1 MAKNVFCAIAAAW
14 LAVFLFVST
23 AAGDGFPA
31 AKIVRIYF
39 QDDTIARFD
48 LLPLHL
54 GIEEVGAGWIQ
65 AYAKDWQI
73 TKANEMGYDV
83 DILWEDARDRAAER
97 RAEMERD
104 DRWTGYAAAVTLMNS
119 IALAHPDICRM
130 HNIGTTVSGRTL
142 WVMEITDTPDID
154 EVNEPE
160 VRLAGNIHGDEYVSF

>member
-54 GIEEVGAGWIQ
+54 GIEEVARAGSRLMPRIGKSRRPTRWATMWTFYGKTLEI
-65 AYAKDWQI
+65 APPNA
-73 TKANEMGYDV
+73 
-83 DILWEDARDRAAER
+83 ARKWNVMTDGRA
-97 RAEMERD
+97 
-104 DRWTGYAAAVTLMNS
+104 
-119 IALAHPDICRM
+119 
-130 HNIGTTVSGRTL
+130 
-142 WVMEITDTPDID
+142 TP
-154 EVNEPE
+154 PQS
-160 VRLAGNIHGDEYVSF
+160 R